1 MPHNIPPPSP
11 LLLTLTP
18 LTQSTFTPYGSV
30 LSNPNPHLTPSPAP
44 PPAGAISA
52 NQGSALKYPDI
63 TPLTDL
69 YASAPSGR
77 PSRATISMFVCAP
90 RALAAPTSASGGL
103 PTFPV
108 EILERHPFTTQT
120 FVPLGLSAS
129 SADVRYLVIVAPNL
143 APSAGGLAAA
153 DPAARL
159 PGKNLPDLSKMQA
172 FVARGDQ
179 GVTYAPGTWHAPMV
193 VVGEKV
199 GFVVAQFVNA
209 VGEEDCQEVVWN
221 GGGGEAVIR
230 VAVPGVGGSRL

>member
-30 LSNPNPHLTPSPAP
+30 LSNPNPNLTPSSSSP
-44 PPAGAISA
+44 PPPGSISA

-69 YASAPSGR
+69 YASAPSGL

-90 RALAAPTSASGGL
+90 RPLAPPTSASGGL

-129 SADVRYLVIVAPNL
+129 SADIRYLVIVAP
-143 APSAGGLAAA
+143 SAGGQSAA

-159 PGKNLPDLSKMQA
+159 PGRNLPDLSKMQA
-172 FVARGDQ
+172 FIARGDQ

-193 VVGEKV
+193 VLGEKV

-221 GGGGEAVIR
+221 GGRGEAVVR

>member
-1 MPHNIPPPSP
+1 
-11 LLLTLTP
+11 
-18 LTQSTFTPYGSV
+18 
-30 LSNPNPHLTPSPAP
+30 
-44 PPAGAISA
+44 
-52 NQGSALKYPDI
+52 
-63 TPLTDL
+63 
-69 YASAPSGR
+69 
-77 PSRATISMFVCAP
+77 MFVCAP

-129 SADVRYLVIVAPNL
+129 SADVRYLVIVAPSL
-143 APSAGGLAAA
+143 PPSSGGLLAA

-159 PGKNLPDLSKMQA
+159 PGKNLPDLSKMEA
-172 FVARGDQ
+172 FSARGDQ

-193 VVGEKV
+193 VLGEMV

-221 GGGGEAVIR
+221 GEGGEGAVIG

>member
-1 MPHNIPPPSP
+1 MPPPQP

-18 LTQSTFTPYGSV
+18 LSQSTFHPFGSV
-30 LSNPNPHLTPSPAP
+30 LSNPNPHLTPSSAP

-69 YASAPSGR
+69 YASAPSGQ

-90 RALAAPTSASGGL
+90 RPLVPSASAGGA

-108 EILERHPFTTQT
+108 EILERHPFTTQS
-120 FVPLGLSAS
+120 FIPLGLSAS
-129 SADVRYLVIVAPNL
+129 SPSTRYLVIVAPNL
-143 APSAGGLAAA
+143 PPSAGGLASA
-153 DPAARL
+153 DPDARV
-159 PGKNLPDLSKMQA
+159 PGKNLPDLGRMQA
-172 FVARGDQ
+172 FIARGDQ

-193 VVGEKV
+193 VLGETV

-221 GGGGEAVIR
+221 GQGGEAVVR
-230 VAVPGVGGSRL
+230 VRVPMVGGDSRL